1 MVDVQ
6 AYRVLSGLLQLWARF
21 PTCDPPAKLD
31 AVLRVALD
39 LLLSL
44 ALNVALWFS
53 LRDQHLH
60 HWAMALLLSIAVF
73 VRPTLSSLRFLV
85 VRPGGGGGG
94 GGSSGQP
101 TLGRERLLSL
111 FGIEVNALRMHC
123 SRCLTSLIPC
133 ELPANC
139 LLTLTARCLASRLP
153 TGRSPRGTSGR
164 RAGEALNQWTDEWL
178 LLTIGTSGRRAG
190 ARSLSG

>member
-101 TLGRERLLSL
+101 TGQPTLGRERLLSL

-123 SRCLTSLIPC
+123 ECT
-133 ELPANC
+133 ANC

-164 RAGEALNQWTDEWL
+164 RAGEVLNQWTDEWL
-178 LLTIGTSGRRAG
+178 LLTIGTSGRRTG

>member
-1 MVDVQ
+1 MLQFEATLVVDVQ

-111 FGIEVNALRMHC
+111 FGIEVNALRLHC
-123 SRCLTSLIPC
+123 ECTANALRIAC
-133 ELPANC
+133 ELPANSNC
-139 LLTLTARCLASRLP
+139 SLFGIEVANGPLPARHVRP
-153 TGRSPRGTSGR
+153 TS
-164 RAGEALNQWTDEWL
+164 W
-178 LLTIGTSGRRAG
+178 
-190 ARSLSG
+190 